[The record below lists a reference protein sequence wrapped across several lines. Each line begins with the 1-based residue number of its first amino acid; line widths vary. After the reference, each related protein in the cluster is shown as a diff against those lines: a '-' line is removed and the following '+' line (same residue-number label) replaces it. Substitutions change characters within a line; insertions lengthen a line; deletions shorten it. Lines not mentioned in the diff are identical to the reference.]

1 MKFQL
6 LKIYFAFFIVVPAI
20 LVAQDRIKYFH
31 TYNDFI
37 KGLDV
42 NPAKVIG
49 TSFYRGKYV
58 SNRVSVLDHIDA
70 DGNLTT
76 KTMFYYNQS
85 GNLIVMDICNPDST
99 LISRTSYLP
108 DDIQAQMVEKIQG
121 IDWFPTQKDYFTV
134 THFDSLRKPV
144 LYNVKASSG
153 EDIGRLELRY
163 NDKGDLNME
172 IWIRSRDNQVIELTE
187 FTFDYINSI
196 QHIVQYDSTGD
207 EVSKI
212 SVRIPV
218 TEADSTFGQ

>member
-1 MKFQL
+1 
-6 LKIYFAFFIVVPAI
+6 
-20 LVAQDRIKYFH
+20 
-31 TYNDFI
+31 
-37 KGLDV
+37 LDV

-49 TSFYRGKYV
+49 TSFCRGKYV
-58 SNRVSVLDHIDA
+58 SNRVAVLDHIDA
-70 DGNLTT
+70 GGNLMT

-85 GNLIVMDICNPDST
+85 GNLIVMDVYKTDST

-121 IDWFPTQKDYFTV
+121 IDWSPTQKDYFTV
-134 THFDSLRKPV
+134 TNYDSLKKPV

-172 IWIRSRDNQVIELTE
+172 IWIRSRDSKVIELTE
-187 FTFDYINSI
+187 FTFDYINSV

-207 EVSKI
+207 EVSKV

>member
-1 MKFQL
+1 MKFRL
-6 LKIYFAFFIVVPAI
+6 LKIYFAFLLVVPAI
-20 LVAQDRIKYFH
+20 LMAQDRIKYFH

-58 SNRVSVLDHIDA
+58 FNRVSVLDHIDA
-70 DGNLTT
+70 GGNLTT

-85 GNLIVMDICNPDST
+85 GNLIVKDIYNPDST

-121 IDWFPTQKDYFTV
+121 IEWFPTRKDYFTV
-134 THFDSLRKPV
+134 THFDSLKKPV
-144 LYNVKASSG
+144 LYSVKASSG
-153 EDIGRLELRY
+153 EDVGRLELRY

-172 IWIRSRDNQVIELTE
+172 IWIRSRDNKVIELTE
-187 FTFDYINSI
+187 FTFDYINSV

-207 EVSKI
+207 EVSKV

-218 TEADSTFGQ
+218 SEVDSTSGQ

>member
-1 MKFQL
+1 MKFRL
-6 LKIYFAFFIVVPAI
+6 LKIYFAFLIVVPAI

-58 SNRVSVLDHIDA
+58 SNRVSVLDYIDA

-76 KTMFYYNQS
+76 TTMFYYNQS
-85 GNLIVMDICNPDST
+85 GNLIVKDIYNPDST

-121 IDWFPTQKDYFTV
+121 IEWFPTQKDYFTV

-172 IWIRSRDNQVIELTE
+172 IWIRSRDNKVIELTE
-187 FTFDYINSI
+187 FTFDYINSV

-207 EVSKI
+207 EVSKV

-218 TEADSTFGQ
+218 SEADSTFGQ